1 MLRPYVDIMILPFSR
16 RFPRL
21 LAPLLA
27 AALAVEVLF
36 YRPLVDEEA
45 LSRLPYRETHLLKL
59 LLTYHDTTTH
69 SQNPTKKLLI
79 PDARIA

>member
-1 MLRPYVDIMILPFSR
+1 MILPFSR

-27 AALAVEVLF
+27 AAFAVEVLF
-36 YRPLVDEEA
+36 YHPLVDEEA
-45 LSRLPYRETHLLKL
+45 SSHLPYRETHLLKL

-69 SQNPTKKLLI
+69 SQNPTKKLSI
-79 PDARIA
+79 PYARIA